1 MKIKTSV
8 GEVVDKYTI
17 LTIKKLLIYDKD
29 KLENIEK
36 EWHYIKN
43 ALSRDYPNALTD
55 ELTQNLYTINKKL
68 WSIEDDIRECE
79 SKKDFSDK
87 FIQLARSV
95 YETNDIRAV
104 IKKQI
109 NIKYNSEFLEEK
121 SYHSVN

>member
-17 LTIKKLLIYDKD
+17 LTIKRLLIYDKD
-29 KLENIEK
+29 KLENVEK
-36 EWHYIKN
+36 EWEYIKN
-43 ALSRDYPNALTD
+43 VLYRDYPNVLTD

-87 FIQLARSV
+87 FVQLARSV
-95 YETNDIRAV
+95 YETNDIRAI

-109 NIKYNSEFLEEK
+109 NVKYQSEFTEEK
-121 SYHSVN
+121 SYQKY

>member
-36 EWHYIKN
+36 EWQYIKN
-43 ALSRDYPNALTD
+43 VLSRDYPNALTD

-95 YETNDIRAV
+95 YETNDVRAI

-109 NIKYNSEFLEEK
+109 NTKYNSEFVEEK
-121 SYHSVN
+121 SYHSV